1 MGATADNRSPRFRE
15 KITWQP
21 TTVECEMGH
30 AVMAE
35 IHVYRFGKRSSL
47 VDIFI
52 YHVSNIS
59 YRVKKLIPDV
69 IENFSRV
76 NNSLCYKQEGKI

>member
-1 MGATADNRSPRFRE
+1 MFIGLESE
-15 KITWQP
+15 VI
-21 TTVECEMGH
+21 
-30 AVMAE
+30 
-35 IHVYRFGKRSSL
+35 L